1 MFSSMPARTAHRRIE
16 LGVPPHLIGE
26 MLRHADGRMAERV
39 YAQRSREA
47 VGRQVTVLLNR
58 AAGRCKTS

>member
-39 YAQRSREA
+39 YGQRSRQA
-47 VGRQVTVLLNR
+47 LGRQVGASVNPGG
-58 AAGRCKTS
+58 GR